1 METTITNTIPMRTL
15 GTVITRVEEMNVRIA
30 KRELG
35 SPVTLTVGD
44 SMISI
49 DQETRVETTYVDVT
63 LTFTPVVL
71 AGGYTLSAIAD
82 YTSTDTALVFDLAET
97 GLTADDFDPTRC
109 DYCGTARD
117 RNRVFAVTAA
127 DGTMKFVGTTCVKDF
142 LGVDPAGLLYV
153 ADAFASV
160 FDDDDGYTGGTS
172 AMMIPTST
180 FVTYAQAIVSVDG
193 YVKASDPGSTRDVV
207 IAFIYEPASSDFED
221 CMAALNDPATA
232 AFAADAIA
240 WAAAKVPDD
249 TTSDFDRNMYAVAT
263 SEMLGR
269 KAFGIAAYLPVA
281 YGRYLDREAA
291 KAAEAAAAGPVEDV
305 PTGAGRTVVTGVIVG
320 LKTVESQ
327 WGTAYKMV
335 VRDDRGFRI
344 YVTQPDAI
352 GDATRGD
359 RVTFTA
365 RLTASDDD
373 PTFGF
378 GSRPT
383 KASTEPATEV
393 VTEVA
398 TEQVAV

>member
-1 METTITNTIPMRTL
+1 METTITNTIPMWTL
-15 GTVITRVEEMNVRIA
+15 GTVMTRVEEMNVRIA

-49 DQETRVETTYVDVT
+49 DQETRAETTYVDVT
-63 LTFTPVVL
+63 LTFTPVVM

-160 FDDDDGYTGGTS
+160 FDDDDGYSGCTS
-172 AMMIPTST
+172 AMMVPPID
-180 FVTYAQAIVSVDG
+180 FITYAQAVISVGG
-193 YVKASDPGSTRDVV
+193 YVKTSDPGCTRDVV
-207 IAFIYEPASSDFED
+207 LDFIYQPTDADFED
-221 CMAALNDPATA
+221 CLAALNDPATG

-305 PTGAGRTVVTGVIVG
+305 PTGDGRTVVSGVIVG

-327 WGTAYKMV
+327 WGTAYKMI

-352 GDATRGD
+352 GWAVRGD

-365 RLTASDDD
+365 RLTPSDDD

-383 KASTEPATEV
+383 KASTEPAV
-393 VTEVA
+393 AAEVA